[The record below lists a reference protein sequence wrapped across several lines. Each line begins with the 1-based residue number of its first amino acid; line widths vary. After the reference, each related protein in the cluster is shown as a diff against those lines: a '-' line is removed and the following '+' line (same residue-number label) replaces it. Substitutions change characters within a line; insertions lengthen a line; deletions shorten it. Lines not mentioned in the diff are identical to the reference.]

1 MSMLKSLLRRLL
13 RLLMTP
19 VRCIYHRRNG
29 LVSDTG
35 RHEVPNDVLLSLVSE
50 SLAAGHTAVIW
61 VKGYSMRPFI
71 EYGRDRVKLA
81 YPGELRVGDAVLAQ
95 IHPGHYVLHRIIE
108 RQGADLTLQG
118 DGNVRGVEKCL
129 VSDVCGVVIEYIRPR
144 RTILASD
151 PSLQRRIR
159 LWRALRPV
167 RRLLLILYKA
177 YV

>member
-1 MSMLKSLLRRLL
+1 M
-13 RLLMTP
+13 
-19 VRCIYHRRNG
+19 
-29 LVSDTG
+29 
-35 RHEVPNDVLLSLVSE
+35 EVKNIQVANAVLLPEIVTLLE
-50 SLAAGHTAVIW
+50 EGHTVTLR
-61 VKGYSMRPFI
+61 VKGYSMRPFL
-71 EYGRDRVKLA
+71 ENGRDKALLA
-81 YPGELRVGDAVLAQ
+81 AIKEPKVGDAVLAQ